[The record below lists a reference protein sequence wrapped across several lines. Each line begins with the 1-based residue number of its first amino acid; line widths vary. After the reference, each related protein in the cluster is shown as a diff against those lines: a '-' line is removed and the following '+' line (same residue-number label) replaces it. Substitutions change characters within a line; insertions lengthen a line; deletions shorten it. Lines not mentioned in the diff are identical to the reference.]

1 MKKKID
7 LLGVAPETWARTLF
21 LVLALA
27 NQTAAMF
34 GRELGID
41 LTEDEIYR
49 AVTVLMTVAAAL
61 RAWWKN
67 NSFSE
72 SAQAADM
79 LMKGLEAQ
87 APEYVSPLRAGSHHR
102 NEVG

>member
-1 MKKKID
+1 
-7 LLGVAPETWARTLF
+7 
-21 LVLALA
+21 
-27 NQTAAMF
+27 
-34 GRELGID
+34 
-41 LTEDEIYR
+41 
-49 AVTVLMTVAAAL
+49 MTVAAAL

-87 APEYVSPLRAGSHHR
+87 APEYVSPLREVSHHR